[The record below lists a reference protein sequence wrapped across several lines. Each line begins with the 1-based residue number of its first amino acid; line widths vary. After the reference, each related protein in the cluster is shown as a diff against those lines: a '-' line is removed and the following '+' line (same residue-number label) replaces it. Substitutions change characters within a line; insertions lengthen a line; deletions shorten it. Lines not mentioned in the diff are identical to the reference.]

1 MGDVGLPM
9 ESSAPETLNAS
20 EYWPALAGAFRTV
33 VAEIEDSTVLL
44 ETVRFAMR
52 EALRMDNDLLR

>member
-1 MGDVGLPM
+1 M
-9 ESSAPETLNAS
+9 ESAAPETLNAS

-33 VAEIEDSTVLL
+33 VAEIEDSTTLL

-52 EALRMDNDLLR
+52 EALQMDNDLLR